1 MASDF
6 ASKMWERSQE
16 GWAIRNVK
24 LRFSR
29 KLLFVVGLLRC
40 FTAELQPHEYLDKAK
55 DEDEF
60 LVKLADLIREQ
71 TEIVPLDR
79 LARAVSPYQD
89 CARRIFDSYDT
100 FLAALS
106 DDAKRKSLQNLTFE
120 AAPADLVYQELR
132 DKSNVYRNA
141 IEELFFDRDQTL
153 GSLIRRFGV
162 F

>member
-1 MASDF
+1 
-6 ASKMWERSQE
+6 MWERSQE

-29 KLLFVVGLLRC
+29 KLLFVVGLLMC
-40 FTAELQPHEYLDKAK
+40 FSAELQPQESLDKAK

-60 LVKLADLIREQ
+60 LTELADLIREQ

-106 DDAKRKSLQNLTFE
+106 DHAKRESLANLTFE
-120 AAPADLVYQELR
+120 AAAEDPVYQELR
-132 DKSNVYRNA
+132 DKSSVYGNA

-153 GSLIRRFGV
+153 RSLIRKFGV